1 MSDDRSL
8 DARLVQCA
16 RAGSREAAEELVE
29 RHWRPAW
36 RVARGITG
44 DAGLAEDVV
53 QESMLAALNSLHR
66 FEPTRAAF
74 GTWLHRIT
82 VNRALNVARRGRR
95 HAGLDEVAMVAGEPD
110 GSHLDAAFLEAVAGL
125 RPAHRAVVV
134 LRYGLDYSPPE
145 IAEVL
150 EIALGTVNSRLAR
163 ALETLRETMET
174 PHVH

>member
-1 MSDDRSL
+1 MTDARAL
-8 DARLVQCA
+8 DARLVQRA

-36 RVARGITG
+36 RLARGITG
-44 DAGLAEDVV
+44 DGGLAEDVV

-66 FEPTRAAF
+66 FEPARAAF

-95 HAGLDEVAMVAGEPD
+95 HAGLDAAMGIAADPD
-110 GSHLDAAFLEAVAGL
+110 APFLDAAFLAAIAAL

-145 IAEVL
+145 IADVL